1 MAEEQK
7 QGKDIGELFVEFGTK
22 GLPTLLKG
30 LNSVSASFLLGKNTA
45 NQFVQT
51 LTQPAKEAGKTAVE
65 VGKMSNALGVSY
77 KEYMKLRQYIK
88 SHRLSEGLIDDIANL
103 QKVFQ
108 DYNAGL
114 GTIPGELS
122 VALQRSGHSITEYSG
137 DFESILRLIK
147 DIESGTQ
154 GTDKNYRNQTLRLAG
169 LSPEWG
175 YAFDRGFDISKYT
188 TVSDNEVEALIKNEE
203 AMANLGASVEQLK
216 MHLVEKLSPAIV
228 NISDFLSKWAN
239 RGASGELD
247 KPVANAYNS
256 GAKILSVS
264 SPTGHAKIINKSA
277 KDIAKN
283 IKNGQN
289 PFDALL
295 NTVGSYQGKISR
307 FKGQLTGGA
316 APIVPPSM
324 HSTAHIP
331 PNLTNS
337 NTTISITQENRVNV
351 ANPEDAGKA
360 IGAISKETLTNIEY
374 NQYQIANRPGL

>member
-7 QGKDIGELFVEFGTK
+7 QSKGIGELFVEFSAK
-22 GLPTLLKG
+22 GLPSLLKG
-30 LNSVSASFLLGKNTA
+30 MNAVSASFLLGKNAA

-65 VGKMSNALGVSY
+65 VGKMSNALGISY
-77 KEYMKLRQYIK
+77 KEYMRLRRYIK

-108 DYNAGL
+108 DFNSGL
-114 GTIPGELS
+114 GGIPKELS
-122 VALQRSGHSITEYSG
+122 VALERSGHNISEYSG
-137 DFESILRLIK
+137 DFETILRLIK
-147 DIESGTQ
+147 DIENGTQ
-154 GTDKNYRNQTLRLAG
+154 GADKNYRNQTLRMAG

-203 AMANLGASVEQLK
+203 AMANLGASIEQLK
-216 MHLVEKLSPAIV
+216 MHLVEKLSPAIIT
-228 NISDFLSKWAN
+228 ISNFLSKWADK
-239 RGASGELD
+239 GASGELD
-247 KPVANAYNS
+247 KTINKTVNTVKNPIKENPKLLLKTPLAPALIGGIGLYGIYKNLKNQTKTK
-256 GAKILSVS
+256 GQ
-264 SPTGHAKIINKSA
+264 PTGS
-277 KDIAKN
+277 
-283 IKNGQN
+283 
-289 PFDALL
+289 
-295 NTVGSYQGKISR
+295 
-307 FKGQLTGGA
+307 A

-324 HSTAHIP
+324 HGTAHIP

-374 NQYQIANRPGL
+374 NQFQLANQTGI